1 MYDEPIENER
11 LKAEILEEKK
21 QYASLGNKE
30 LLLLLQTLNQSEALI
45 SRLLIL
51 SEVCERYLMNK
62 ISKDENV

>member
-1 MYDEPIENER
+1 MYDEHIENER